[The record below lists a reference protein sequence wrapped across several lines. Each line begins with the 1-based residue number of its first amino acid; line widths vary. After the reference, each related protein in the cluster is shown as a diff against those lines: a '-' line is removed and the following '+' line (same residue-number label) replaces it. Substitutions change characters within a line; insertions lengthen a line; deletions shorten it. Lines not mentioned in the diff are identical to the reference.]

1 MNPTP
6 STTIASG
13 APFYRDDAGVWLPPI
28 EWKSLKQWWD
38 FLAVAVLVKPEI
50 RAVEPPQGWL
60 QVPSSVSVR
69 RLCWAGQSR
78 VSRRFACSRAARS
91 ILRST
96 DLVVARMPYYETAW
110 LFRVAVKK
118 ASRLVLEIHGDWE
131 TAILEED
138 SSGLLRKAT
147 RRFRA
152 NLSSRV
158 VREMAAYAS
167 CVLGVGPRLIE
178 KYVPGHVPSFAS
190 TNHLLDEAEYRPRY
204 NFELHQPPRI
214 LFVGEMKR
222 RKGLHVLFKA
232 LGLLAKAGQPF
243 EMVLVGTGP
252 MTAEL
257 NQYAGQ
263 QGFSDRVRFVGAVP
277 HGEQL
282 FQHFVRSDVF
292 VLPSVAAEGVPRVTH
307 EAMAFGCPVIAT
319 DVGSVRW
326 QLEGAAGVIVAPGD
340 VEALARALRSVLA
353 DAALRCRLSGMGL
366 QRSLQYTYDKQREGI
381 ARFVSSHVPQEY
393 VRRSLTAAAS

>member
-1 MNPTP
+1 
-6 STTIASG
+6 
-13 APFYRDDAGVWLPPI
+13 
-28 EWKSLKQWWD
+28 
-38 FLAVAVLVKPEI
+38 
-50 RAVEPPQGWL
+50 
-60 QVPSSVSVR
+60 
-69 RLCWAGQSR
+69 
-78 VSRRFACSRAARS
+78 
-91 ILRST
+91 
-96 DLVVARMPYYETAW
+96 
-110 LFRVAVKK
+110 
-118 ASRLVLEIHGDWE
+118 
-131 TAILEED
+131 
-138 SSGLLRKAT
+138 
-147 RRFRA
+147 
-152 NLSSRV
+152 
-158 VREMAAYAS
+158 MAAYAS

-190 TNHLLDEAEYRPRY
+190 TNHLLDEAEYRPRD
-204 NFELHQPPRI
+204 NFELHKPPRI

-282 FQHFVRSDVF
+282 FQYFFRSDVF

-326 QLEGAAGVIVAPGD
+326 QLEGEAGIIVAPGD